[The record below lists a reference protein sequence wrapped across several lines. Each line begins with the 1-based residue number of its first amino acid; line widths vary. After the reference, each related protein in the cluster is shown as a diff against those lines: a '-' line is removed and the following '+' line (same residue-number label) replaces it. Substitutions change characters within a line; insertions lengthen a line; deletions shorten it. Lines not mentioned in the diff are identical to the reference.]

1 MARWRRRASA
11 LAIST
16 TLALAGTGLAPE
28 VTQAL
33 PDTAAPQLG
42 LNRLIRT
49 SPFVGSTTT
58 ARDNEGS
65 AYVASDNALWMVD
78 DNGNSAYE
86 IDRTTGT
93 LRRRIDSTV
102 FANAPQL
109 NVGTSAGRPR
119 TEDLEA
125 AAYDASADVLYL
137 FSGSTGAT
145 PTVFRFVRD
154 GAQRFQV
161 ESWQPLASEYT
172 AAGWRLAD
180 DRLYIANG
188 STIRTF
194 NYEANTLGAGFSISG
209 LSKILG
215 LDFDDGTGD
224 LVAVNAS
231 EELVRASMTT
241 RTILPGWRLDLDE
254 FGILDS
260 RAVEV
265 IGEQVFVSDGLDT
278 RAATD
283 PMNHAIFV
291 LDVGP
296 RRVTVHLST
305 AEQTRLA
312 QLLGFFGSPNAETLL
327 RTGVEVL
334 AYINAV
340 SPSPTP
346 TPAVLGPPGT
356 ATTHTI
362 TWRVEELP
370 NLDAV
375 KARWVLN
382 DEDAHRLGFNVLS
395 YIAAVS
401 GT

>member
-1 MARWRRRASA
+1 MARGVQRVSA
-11 LAIST
+11 MAISA
-16 TLALAGTGLAPE
+16 TLVLGAIGFFPGNA
-28 VTQAL
+28 QAL
-33 PDTAAPQLG
+33 PDASVPQLA

-49 SPFVGSTTT
+49 SPFVGSSTSV
-58 ARDNEGS
+58 RDNEGS
-65 AYVASDNALWMVD
+65 AYVARDNALWMVE
-78 DNGNSAYE
+78 DNGSAAYE

-93 LRRRIDSTV
+93 LRRTIDATA
-102 FANAPQL
+102 FANARRL
-109 NVGTSAGRPR
+109 DVGDPAGMSR
-119 TEDLEA
+119 TKDLEA
-125 AAYDASADVLYL
+125 AAYDANADVLYA
-137 FSGSTGAT
+137 FSGSTSAT
-145 PTVFRFVRD
+145 PTVFRLTRD
-154 GAQRFQV
+154 GSHRFQV

-180 DRLYIANG
+180 GRLYIAND
-188 STIRTF
+188 STIRTL
-194 NYEANTLGAGFSISG
+194 NYAANTVGVGFSISG
-209 LSKILG
+209 LSKIRG

-241 RTILPGWRLDLDE
+241 RMILPGWKLDLKG

-296 RRVTVHLST
+296 RRVTVHLSA
-305 AEQTRLA
+305 AEQTRLT
-312 QLLGFFGSPNAETLL
+312 QLLEFYGFPNTETLL
-327 RTGVEVL
+327 KTGVGVL
-334 AYINAV
+334 AYINAIDP

-346 TPAVLGPPGT
+346 VVLDPPGT
-356 ATTHTI
+356 ATTRTV
-362 TWRVEELP
+362 TWRADELP
-370 NLDAV
+370 SLDVV

-382 DEDAHRLGFNVLS
+382 DEDAHRFGFNVLS
-395 YIAAVS
+395 YIAALS
-401 GT
+401 GS